1 VLGALGTPGG
11 DLGGATYSA
20 PLVTGLQGFPIAS
33 GIPPTLNSA
42 LTWNGSAYV
51 PVVQAPGINLLTG
64 AISAGPGTGAQVSS
78 LNPGVVTN
86 QNFTNAP
93 ATTFKCN
100 ASAGPATPTDC
111 PVTGGLAFFSGALQ
125 LASNLGT
132 SQQITVGTNCWT
144 LQNGIVGSIL
154 AGSCSSGTLLT
165 ADDGA
170 TILTADDGATQLTA
184 EGGSGLTACTAVK
197 FAFNAPCNLIA
208 RANL

>member
-1 VLGALGTPGG
+1 M
-11 DLGGATYSA
+11 
-20 PLVTGLQGFPIAS
+20 
-33 GIPPTLNSA
+33 
-42 LTWNGSAYV
+42 
-51 PVVQAPGINLLTG
+51 PVVQAPGINQLTG